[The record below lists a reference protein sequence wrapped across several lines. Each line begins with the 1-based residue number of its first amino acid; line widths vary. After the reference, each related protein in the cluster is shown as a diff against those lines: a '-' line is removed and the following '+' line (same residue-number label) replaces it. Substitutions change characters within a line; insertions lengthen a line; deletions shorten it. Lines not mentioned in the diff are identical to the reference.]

1 MYKQGRG
8 SVAPTLLSH
17 FYLQVFVSLVPTR
30 VGWGGVGC
38 TGQEQD
44 RLEDTQDQRPGG
56 AGWGGADDVQVSSK
70 TDLRIHKTKGWGGVG
85 WS

>member
-1 MYKQGRG
+1 MGWG
-8 SVAPTLLSH
+8 WGGADDV
-17 FYLQVFVSLVPTR
+17 QVSSKTDLRIHKTK
-30 VGWGGVGC
+30 GWGGVGC